1 MPHLRNTDLNLEKSL
16 KNITFSSSL
25 ENIPLVEKYVDD
37 LYEEFRF
44 SQEIYGNILISTLEA
59 VNNAIIHGNKKDPNK
74 EVTLTVELKD
84 SNCLV
89 VQVSDEGSGFNFND
103 LPDPVAP
110 ENIEKPYGRGIFLI
124 RHLADECIFRDEG
137 RTVEIHFNLGK

>member
-1 MPHLRNTDLNLEKSL
+1 MSQFNSKDRTLEKTIKYIS
-16 KNITFSSSL
+16 FSSSL
-25 ENIPLVEKYVDD
+25 ENIPLVEKYIDD

-59 VNNAIIHGNKKDPNK
+59 INNAIIHGNKKDPNK
-74 EVTLTVELKD
+74 NVILEVELKD

-89 VQVSDEGSGFNFND
+89 LSVSDQGKGFDYNN

-124 RHLADECIFRDEG
+124 KHLADECTFHNNG
-137 RTVEIHFNLGK
+137 KTVEVKFNLGK

>member
-1 MPHLRNTDLNLEKSL
+1 MPHLRNSDLDLEKTL

-37 LYEEFRF
+37 LYEELRF

-74 EVTLTVELKD
+74 EVTLEVELKD
-84 SNCLV
+84 PGCLV
-89 VQVSDEGSGFNFND
+89 MRVSDEGKGFDFNN

-124 RHLADECIFRDEG
+124 KHLADKCIFHDEG
-137 RTVEIHFNLGK
+137 RVVEIHFNLGK

>member
-1 MPHLRNTDLNLEKSL
+1 MKNSNLNLEKTL

-25 ENIPLVEKYVDD
+25 ENIPLVEKFVDD
-37 LYEEFRF
+37 LYEAFRF
-44 SQEIYGNILISTLEA
+44 SQEIYGNILIATLEA

-74 EVTLTVELKD
+74 EVILDVELKND
-84 SNCLV
+84 NCLV
-89 VQVSDEGSGFNFND
+89 IRVSDNGEGFDFNN

-124 RHLADECIFRDEG
+124 KHLTDKCIFHNKG
-137 RTVEIHFNLGK
+137 KTIEIHFNLDK

>member
-1 MPHLRNTDLNLEKSL
+1 MPHFENRNTKLEKTL

-44 SQEIYGNILISTLEA
+44 SQEIYGNILIATLEA

-74 EVTLTVELKD
+74 EVIIEVELKD
-84 SNCLV
+84 SDCLV
-89 VQVSDEGSGFNFND
+89 MRVSDEGKGFDFDN

-124 RHLADECIFRDEG
+124 KHLADKCIFHNNG
-137 RTVEIHFNLGK
+137 KTVEIHFNLAK

>member
-1 MPHLRNTDLNLEKSL
+1 MPHLKNNDLSLEKIL

-74 EVTLTVELKD
+74 EVVLEIELQN

-89 VQVSDEGSGFNFND
+89 LRVSDSGTGFDFNN

-124 RHLADECIFRDEG
+124 KHLADECIFHDEG
-137 RTVEIHFNLGK
+137 RTVEIRFNLGK

>member
-1 MPHLRNTDLNLEKSL
+1 MKNTNLNLGKSL

-25 ENIPLVEKYVDD
+25 ENIPLVEKYVDS
-37 LYEEFRF
+37 LYEEFKF
-44 SQEIYGNILISTLEA
+44 SQEIYGNILISILEA
-59 VNNAIIHGNKKDPNK
+59 VNNAIIHGNKKDSNK
-74 EVTLTVELKD
+74 EVTLTVKLKD

-89 VQVSDEGSGFNFND
+89 VEVSDEGNGFDFNN

-124 RHLADECIFRDEG
+124 RHLADKCIFHDEG
-137 RTVEIHFNLGK
+137 RTVEMNFNLSK

>member
-1 MPHLRNTDLNLEKSL
+1 MEESL

-25 ENIPLVEKYVDD
+25 ENIPLVEKYVDS
-37 LYEEFRF
+37 LYEEFKF
-44 SQEIYGNILISTLEA
+44 SQEIYGNILISILEA
-59 VNNAIIHGNKKDPNK
+59 VNNAIIHGNKKDSNK
-74 EVTLTVELKD
+74 EVTLTVKLKD

-89 VQVSDEGSGFNFND
+89 VEVSDEGNGFDFNN

-124 RHLADECIFRDEG
+124 RHLADKCIFHDEG
-137 RTVEIHFNLGK
+137 RTVEMNFNLSK

>member
-1 MPHLRNTDLNLEKSL
+1 MSHFDSRDKTLEKTL
-16 KNITFSSSL
+16 KNISFSSSL
-25 ENIPLVEKYVDD
+25 ENIPLVEKYIDD

-59 VNNAIIHGNKKDPNK
+59 INNAIIHGNKKDPNK
-74 EVTLTVELKD
+74 NVTLEVELRE

-89 VQVSDEGSGFNFND
+89 LSVSDQGKGFDYNN

-124 RHLADECIFRDEG
+124 KHLADDCIFHDG
-137 RTVEIHFNLGK
+137 GKTVEIRFNLDK